1 MNTVIQVILLFTTYL
16 LLFMA
21 GALAGYIQGVKKG
34 VQACMNWE
42 DKDDKDKHN
51 NSVL

>member
-1 MNTVIQVILLFTTYL
+1 MNTAIQVIFLFTVYFL
-16 LLFMA
+16 IFIL
-21 GALAGYIQGVKKG
+21 GAFAGYVYGVKKG